1 MIPQAE
7 PLTERLFDHVLFS
20 SHTKVR
26 LTDGRE
32 YTVSAVDFER
42 REVMYYNRNDCPV
55 WVSYKRIAA
64 VV

>member
-20 SHTKVR
+20 SHTKVH